1 MSENKAKQRIST
13 KDMVLIPLFTA
24 LIAVGAFIKIPMPT
38 CPLTLQWFF
47 VMCAGILLG
56 SRKGALSAFI
66 YVLLGLI
73 GIPIFTGGGGF
84 WYVFQPTFGYFIG
97 FILCAFMIGLMVEKK
112 VNVFAACAVATVIL
126 YLIGSA
132 YGYVI
137 LNFYSEGDGMP
148 LGKLVMSFCVLPLP
162 GDIIKIIL
170 AGLVGGRV
178 RKILKIA

>member
-56 SRKGALSAFI
+56 GRKGALSTFL

-97 FILCAFMIGLMVEKK
+97 FILCAFLIGLMVGKK
-112 VNVFAACAVATVIL
+112 INIFAACAIATVVL
-126 YLIGSA
+126 YIIGSA
-132 YGYVI
+132 YAYVI
-137 LNFYSEGDGMP
+137 LNFYTEGDGIT
-148 LGKLVMSFCVLPLP
+148 LRGLAFSFMLLPLP

-170 AGLVGGRV
+170 AGVVGGRV
-178 RKILKIA
+178 RKIIRK